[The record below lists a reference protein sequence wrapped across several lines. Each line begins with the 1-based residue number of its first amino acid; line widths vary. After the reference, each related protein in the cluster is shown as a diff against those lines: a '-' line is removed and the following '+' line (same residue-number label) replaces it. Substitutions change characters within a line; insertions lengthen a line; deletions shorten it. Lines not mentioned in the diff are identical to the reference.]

1 MLDAKRLFDQ
11 FLGGQQGSQGGQQFP
26 QGQSQFGDIARG
38 IGNALPGGLGNTLSG
53 SLGGIGG
60 GALAGGLAGILLG
73 TKQGRKIAGTAATV
87 GGMALV
93 GALAYGAY
101 KNWQSGRAPV
111 QADAGRPSV
120 PLLPPPRD
128 TPFNPASESEQQSLG
143 LSLMRAMIAAA
154 KSDGHVDATEQAN
167 IFAQLDK
174 LNLSAEEKAFV
185 LDELRKPLDV
195 DAVAS
200 GARTPEQ
207 AAEIY
212 VASLLAIDVDNP
224 AERGYLAML
233 AARLNL
239 DPKLV
244 DHLHATVEGAAQQ
257 PVPVQ
262 AG

>member
-1 MLDAKRLFDQ
+1 MLDAKRLLDQ
-11 FLGGQQGSQGGQQFP
+11 FLGGQTGSQPQGP
-26 QGQSQFGDIARG
+26 QGQSQFGDIARN
-38 IGNALPGGLGNTLSG
+38 IGTSLSG
-53 SLGGIGG
+53 NLGGIGG

-73 TKQGRKIAGTAATV
+73 TKQGRKLAGTAATV

-101 KNWQSGRAPV
+101 RNWQAGREPA
-111 QADAGRPSV
+111 AEAARPSV

-143 LSLMRAMIAAA
+143 TSLVRAMIAAA
-154 KSDGHVDATEQAN
+154 KSNGHIDATEQAN
-167 IFAQLDK
+167 IFAQMDK
-174 LNLSAEEKAFV
+174 LTLSAEEKAFV

-195 DAVAS
+195 DAVARAAQS
-200 GARTPEQ
+200 PEQ

-212 VASLLAIDVDNP
+212 VASLLTMDVDNP

-233 AARLNL
+233 AARLKL
-239 DPKLV
+239 DEKLV
-244 DHLHATVEGAAQQ
+244 EHLHATVEGAAQQ

-262 AG
+262 QAS

>member
-1 MLDAKRLFDQ
+1 MLDAKRLLDQ
-11 FLGGQQGSQGGQQFP
+11 FLGGPQGPQRDRQGL
-26 QGQSQFGDIARG
+26 QGQSQFGDIAQS
-38 IGNALPGGLGNTLSG
+38 LGNTLSG
-53 SLGGIGG
+53 NLGGIGG

-87 GGMALV
+87 GGMALI
-93 GALAYGAY
+93 GALTYGAY
-101 KNWQSGRAPV
+101 RNWQAGRAPA

-154 KSDGHVDATEQAN
+154 KSDGHIDATEQAN

-174 LNLSAEEKAFV
+174 LSLSAEEKSFV

-195 DAVAS
+195 DAVAR
-200 GARTPEQ
+200 AHTPEQ

-233 AARLNL
+233 AARLGL
-239 DPKLV
+239 DEKLV
-244 DHLHATVEGAAQQ
+244 AHLHATVEGAEQQ
-257 PVPVQ
+257 AVPVQ
-262 AG
+262 STA

>member
-1 MLDAKRLFDQ
+1 M
-11 FLGGQQGSQGGQQFP
+11 
-26 QGQSQFGDIARG
+26 
-38 IGNALPGGLGNTLSG
+38 
-53 SLGGIGG
+53 
-60 GALAGGLAGILLG
+60 G

-101 KNWQSGRAPV
+101 RNWQ
-111 QADAGRPSV
+111 AGREPAQPDAARSNV

-128 TPFNPASESEQQSLG
+128 TPFNPASENEQQSLG
-143 LSLMRAMIAAA
+143 KSLMRAMIAAA
-154 KSDGHVDATEQAN
+154 KADGHVEAAEQAN
-167 IFAQLDK
+167 IFAQMDK
-174 LNLSAEEKAFV
+174 LDLSAEEKAFV

-195 DAVAS
+195 DAVAQ

-212 VASLLAIDVDNP
+212 VASLLAIDIDNP

-233 AARLNL
+233 AARLRL
-239 DPKLV
+239 DEKLV
-244 DHLHATVEGAAQQ
+244 AHLHATVERATEAL

-262 AG
+262 RAGEYRLCRGAQERLPTATRDVYSRGTRTRSGDG

>member
-1 MLDAKRLFDQ
+1 MR
-11 FLGGQQGSQGGQQFP
+11 
-26 QGQSQFGDIARG
+26 
-38 IGNALPGGLGNTLSG
+38 
-53 SLGGIGG
+53 
-60 GALAGGLAGILLG
+60 
-73 TKQGRKIAGTAATV
+73 AA
-87 GGMALV
+87 
-93 GALAYGAY
+93 
-101 KNWQSGRAPV
+101 
-111 QADAGRPSV
+111 SV

-128 TPFNPASESEQQSLG
+128 TPFNPASEAEQQSLG

-174 LNLSAEEKAFV
+174 LDLSAEEKAFV

-195 DAVAS
+195 DAVAR

-233 AARLNL
+233 AARLKL
-239 DPKLV
+239 DEKLV
-244 DHLHATVEGAAQQ
+244 EHLHATVEGAAQQ
-257 PVPVQ
+257 AVPVQ
-262 AG
+262 AAS

>member
-1 MLDAKRLFDQ
+1 MFDAKRLLDQ
-11 FLGGQQGSQGGQQFP
+11 FLGP
-26 QGQSQFGDIARG
+26 QGNQGFGQPQGNLQGSQFGDIAR
-38 IGNALPGGLGNTLSG
+38 NLGGSLSG
-53 SLGGIGG
+53 NLGGIGG

-101 KNWQSGRAPV
+101 KNWQAGRAPGAS
-111 QADAGRPSV
+111 ADPQRASV

-128 TPFNPASESEQQSLG
+128 TPFNPVSESEQQSLANG
-143 LSLMRAMIAAA
+143 LMRAMIAAA
-154 KSDGHVDATEQAN
+154 KSDGHIDAAEQAN
-167 IFAQLDK
+167 IFAQMDK

-185 LDELRKPLDV
+185 LDELRKPLDI
-195 DAVAS
+195 DAVAQA
-200 GARTPEQ
+200 ARTPEQ

-233 AARLNL
+233 AARLRL
-239 DPKLV
+239 DEKLV
-244 DHLHATVEGAAQQ
+244 EHLHATVEDATQPQPAA
-257 PVPVQ
+257 VSA

>member
-1 MLDAKRLFDQ
+1 MLDAKRLLDQ
-11 FLGGQQGSQGGQQFP
+11 FLGGQQGSQLGQSQP
-26 QGQSQFGDIARG
+26 QGQSQFGDIARN
-38 IGNALPGGLGNTLSG
+38 IGTSLSG
-53 SLGGIGG
+53 NLGGIGG

-73 TKQGRKIAGTAATV
+73 TKQGRKIAGTATTV

-101 KNWQSGRAPV
+101 RNWQAGRAPAQGTG
-111 QADAGRPSV
+111 QASV

-128 TPFNPASESEQQSLG
+128 TPFNPVSESEQQSLG

-174 LNLSAEEKAFV
+174 LDLSAEEKAFV

-195 DAVAS
+195 DAVAR

-233 AARLNL
+233 AARLRL
-239 DPKLV
+239 DEKLV
-244 DHLHATVEGAAQQ
+244 AHLHATVEGAAQQ
-257 PVPVQ
+257 AVPVQ
-262 AG
+262 AAS

>member
-1 MLDAKRLFDQ
+1 MLDAKRLLDQ
-11 FLGGQQGSQGGQQFP
+11 FLGGPQGSQPGQ
-26 QGQSQFGDIARG
+26 GSSQSQFGDIARQVG
-38 IGNALPGGLGNTLSG
+38 TSLSGNLGGL
-53 SLGGIGG
+53 GG

-101 KNWQSGRAPV
+101 RNWQSGRAPA
-111 QADAGRPSV
+111 QAAAQASV

-128 TPFNPASESEQQSLG
+128 TPFNPVSESEQQSLG

-154 KSDGHVDATEQAN
+154 KSDGHVDATEQGN

-174 LNLSAEEKAFV
+174 LNLGAEEKAFV

-195 DAVAS
+195 DAVAR

-233 AARLNL
+233 AARLQL
-239 DPKLV
+239 DEKLV
-244 DHLHATVEGAAQQ
+244 AHLHATVEGAAQQ
-257 PVPVQ
+257 AEPVRV
-262 AG
+262 AV